1 MATIGQARALLSW
14 AQGASLAADI
24 AAVTSGFSN
33 LADDEQLAGDALTL
47 VAALFPSLTLAVDI
61 AEVLL
66 ALVELG
72 AIKPDPLPMTDA
84 QTTESPHSGRRG

>member
-1 MATIGQARALLSW
+1 MN
-14 AQGASLAADI
+14 ADI

-47 VAALFPSLTLAVDI
+47 VAALFPSLALAVDI

-66 ALVELG
+66 ALIELG
-72 AIKPDPLPMTDA
+72 AIKSDPLPMTDA
-84 QTTESPHSGRRG
+84 QTTQSPHGGRRG